1 MERARSGRTEKLP
14 LKEGMARR
22 REDLLRLRKQP
33 DQRVRELD
41 QRIGE
46 EVARRED
53 AQRLMTH
60 PGVGPPTALG

>member
-1 MERARSGRTEKLP
+1 
-14 LKEGMARR
+14 MARR

-33 DQRVRELD
+33 DQRIRELD

-53 AQRLMTH
+53 VQRLMTH
-60 PGVGPPTALG
+60 PGVGALTALG